1 MKFAVSVEQQAR
13 MPEGF
18 YSPVRSDVVTP
29 DFAESYPFV
38 VPPLEALE
46 TGYAPTTLAY
56 NLIYNQQDG
65 PWLRMFRQAV
75 FDGEVDAAMQEAQ
88 STYDRILR
96 QAQA

>member
-1 MKFAVSVEQQAR
+1 M
-13 MPEGF
+13 
-18 YSPVRSDVVTP
+18 
-29 DFAESYPFV
+29 
-38 VPPLEALE
+38 PPLEPLD